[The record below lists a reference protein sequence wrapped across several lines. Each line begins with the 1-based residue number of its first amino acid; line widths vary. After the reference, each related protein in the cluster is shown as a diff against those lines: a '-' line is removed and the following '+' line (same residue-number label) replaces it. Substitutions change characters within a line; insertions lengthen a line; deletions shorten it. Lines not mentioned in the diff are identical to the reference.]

1 MNRFKVKFKVFFNA
15 SVILSGFRSPK
26 GGSAKLIKFVKQKKI
41 IGIINEIVINE
52 VLRNIHKT
60 SFEVDEAKKII
71 TKSFLI
77 ISAPDEIFF
86 SYYRKILL
94 DEGDIHLFTS
104 SKQIKADFLV
114 SLDKKHVLSLQ
125 NKINEFKIVSPKELI
140 EFLKYGNDRNGRQ
153 L

>member
-1 MNRFKVKFKVFFNA
+1 MKKSKKRLRVFFNA

-26 GGSAKLIKFVKQKKI
+26 GGSAKLTEFAKEKKI

-60 SFEVDEAKKII
+60 GIEAAKAKEIL
-71 TKSFLI
+71 TTSFLI
-77 ISAPDEIFF
+77 VVAPDEKRFGYFKNI
-86 SYYRKILL
+86 SL

-104 SKQIKADFLV
+104 AKQVKVDFLV

-125 NKINEFKIVSPKELI
+125 NKVKEFKIVSPKELI
-140 EFLKYGNDRNGRQ
+140 EFLRALYTTRK
-153 L
+153 